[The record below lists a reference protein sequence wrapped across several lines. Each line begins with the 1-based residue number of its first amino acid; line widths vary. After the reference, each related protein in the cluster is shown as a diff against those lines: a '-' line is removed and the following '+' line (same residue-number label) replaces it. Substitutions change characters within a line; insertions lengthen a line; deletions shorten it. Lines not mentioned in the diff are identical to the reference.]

1 MHTSDTNPAPLEGKE
16 PDSPPGRALI
26 ESTAQLNEVR
36 PLISATTPVAAEALD
51 PKDRRTPRLLD
62 AMFHW
67 ALSR

>member
-1 MHTSDTNPAPLEGKE
+1 MHTSEINPAPLEGKE
-16 PDSPPGRALI
+16 PDSTQGGAVV
-26 ESTAQLNEVR
+26 ESTAQPNEAR
-36 PLISATTPVAAEALD
+36 PLISAATPIAAEALD